1 MDPKNTSINSSG
13 SNKHPGRKNGS
24 YRGEYYNS
32 EPFPNPQS
40 GENDEIDLKY
50 LFSVL
55 LRYKYWAL
63 GIITLTTAVAMIY
76 AYTLPPVYES
86 TGTVLI
92 QEERNSYSWAGSADL
107 NSILSN
113 SFGVGAGSRIVNEI
127 QVMQSRKVAEEIAK
141 TLIDNPIMENGEV
154 LPILW
159 YNYPDDSTRASL
171 DAVTRRIQNRMQIE
185 RTDQETDI
193 ISITYSSPSPF
204 EVARL
209 VNTTIETYS
218 DVSAKQKR
226 SAASAALEFL
236 AEEREKAQEELRE
249 SEEALRDYMS
259 RTNLVQIDGQT
270 QAAIDRLA
278 ELESQRQQVQ
288 VERVSV
294 NSSIGSYEN
303 QLEQI
308 RPGLADQLA
317 ENISGQ
323 LERAQFRLAEL
334 RTERDLL
341 IQRNPSLRQNPEL
354 EPQYASLIEEIETVR
369 TQIRDITSNVLD
381 ADDTDVY
388 IGFLDDEDGGV
399 TQRIIE
405 LRRNLIEL
413 RIQQSQ
419 LDAQQDV
426 LDERIT
432 EENAFLDDL
441 PDNMIDL
448 ARLRRDTQVNEELF
462 SAISEQFTQTQLW
475 EQTQYGSGRTI
486 DAGQVPD
493 FPAGPNRLLISLIGF
508 MIGGVVSVGFV
519 VGKESFN
526 QSVDG
531 SEKLR
536 KTGHPVLATIPDMN
550 PYIKKRFNGKDRVE
564 VEGRQVSTSWS
575 ILIDSVSPLSES
587 YRRLHNNIIYADP
600 DKEFKT
606 IIVTSPKKSEGK
618 TTVSSNL
625 AVALAESGKKVV
637 VVDTDLR
644 RPALH
649 GLMGESREPGLVELF
664 YDDED
669 LSSVIKPTAAP
680 GVHAITTG
688 RKINN
693 PAAVIQS
700 AKMRSLLEEL
710 KKKYDHVVLDT
721 APYGVITDA
730 AALMKNADGV
740 VLTTR
745 FKGTKMNEL
754 FHTIENL
761 NRIHANIIGYVIT
774 GYQHSKS
781 ADYYYT
787 DYTYDSYQAYEEYHE
802 KV

>member
-1 MDPKNTSINSSG
+1 MNDKQFKRNSSD
-13 SNKHPGRKNGS
+13 SNRAINKTNGS
-24 YRGEYYNS
+24 YQGEYYNS
-32 EPFPNPQS
+32 EPVSNDQ
-40 GENDEIDLKY
+40 GETDEIDLKY
-50 LFSVL
+50 LFSVI

-63 GIITLTTAVAMIY
+63 GIITITTFIALIY

-127 QVMQSRKVAEEIAK
+127 QVMQSRKVAEEIAE
-141 TLIDNPIMENGEV
+141 TLMENPRMENGEV
-154 LPILW
+154 MPILW
-159 YNYPDDSTRASL
+159 YDYPEDTTRVSQ
-171 DAVTRRIQNRMQIE
+171 DALARRIQNRMTVE

-193 ISITYSSPSPF
+193 ISITYSSISPF

-218 DVSAKQKR
+218 DVSAQQKR

-236 AEEREKAQEELRE
+236 AEERDKAQQELRE

-259 RTNLVQIDGQT
+259 QTSLVQIDGQT
-270 QAAIDRLA
+270 QAAINRLA

-294 NSSIGSYEN
+294 NSSIESYEN

-308 RPGLADQLA
+308 RPGLAEQLS

-341 IQRNPSLRQNPEL
+341 VQRNPSLRQNPEL
-354 EPQYASLIEEIETVR
+354 EPQYASLVEEIETVR
-369 TQIRDITSNVLD
+369 NQIRDITGNLLN
-381 ADDTDVY
+381 ADDSDVY
-388 IGFLDDEDGGV
+388 IGFLDEEDGGV
-399 TQRIIE
+399 TRRIIE

-426 LDERIT
+426 LESRIA

-493 FPAGPNRLLISLIGF
+493 FPAGPNRILISMIGF
-508 MIGGVVSVGFV
+508 MIGGVISVGFV
-519 VGKESFN
+519 VGKEN
-526 QSVDG
+526 YNRSVDG

-536 KTGHPVLATIPDMN
+536 KTGYPVLATIPDME
-550 PYIKKRFNGKDRVE
+550 PYIKKRFGNAERVE
-564 VEGRQVSTSWS
+564 VENRQVSTSWS
-575 ILIDSVSPLSES
+575 MLIDSISPLSES

-600 DKEFKT
+600 DQTFQT
-606 IIVTSPKKSEGK
+606 VIVTSPKKSEGK
-618 TTVSSNL
+618 STVSMNL

-637 VVDTDLR
+637 IVDTDLR

-664 YDDED
+664 YDDEEIA
-669 LSSVIKPTAAP
+669 SVIKPTAAP
-680 GVHAITTG
+680 GVHVITTG
-688 RKINN
+688 RRINN
-693 PAAVIQS
+693 PSAVIQS
-700 AKMRSLLEEL
+700 AKMRSLIDKLQA
-710 KKKYDHVVLDT
+710 KYDHVVLDT
-721 APYGVITDA
+721 PPLRRNYGCR
-730 AALMKNADGV
+730 G
-740 VLTTR
+740 
-745 FKGTKMNEL
+745 
-754 FHTIENL
+754 
-761 NRIHANIIGYVIT
+761 
-774 GYQHSKS
+774 S
-781 ADYYYT
+781 
-787 DYTYDSYQAYEEYHE
+787 HE
-802 KV
+802 KCGWSCACYSIQRDEDERAVSHDREFESYSR

>member
-1 MDPKNTSINSSG
+1 MSKQNPGQRPSGING
-13 SNKHPGRKNGS
+13 SAHRKNGS
-24 YRGEYYNS
+24 YQGEYYNS
-32 EPFPNPQS
+32 EPFPGGPDES
-40 GENDEIDLKY
+40 DEIDLKY

-63 GIITLTTAVAMIY
+63 GIILLSTAVAVSY

-92 QEERNSYSWAGSADL
+92 QEDRTNQALAGNSDL
-107 NSILSN
+107 NSILSS
-113 SFGVGAGSRIVNEI
+113 SFGVGTGSRIGNEVEVI
-127 QVMQSRKVAEEIAK
+127 QSRKVAEEMAQ
-141 TLIDNPIMENGEV
+141 TLMENPIMENGEV
-154 LPILW
+154 MPILW
-159 YNYPDDSTRASL
+159 YNYPEDSTRASL
-171 DAVTRRIQNRMQIE
+171 DAVTRRVQSRMQVQ
-185 RTDQETDI
+185 RNDQDTDI

-218 DVSAKQKR
+218 DVSARQKR
-226 SAASAALEFL
+226 AAASAALEFL
-236 AEEREKAQEELRE
+236 SEEREKARSELRE
-249 SEEALRDYMS
+249 SEERLRDYMS
-259 RTNLVQIDGQT
+259 RTNLVQVDGQT

-294 NSSIGSYEN
+294 NSSIESYEN

-308 RPGLADQLA
+308 RPGLAEQLS

-341 IQRNPSLRQNPEL
+341 IQRNPALRSNPEQ

-369 TQIRDITSNVLD
+369 NQIRDITSNVLN
-381 ADDTDVY
+381 ADDSDVY
-388 IGFLDDEDGGV
+388 IGFLDDEGGGA

-405 LRRNLIEL
+405 LRRNLIQL

-419 LDAQQDV
+419 LDAQQEV
-426 LDERIT
+426 LEERIA
-432 EENAFLDDL
+432 EDDSFLDDL

-475 EQTQYGSGRTI
+475 EQTQFGSGRTI

-493 FPAGPNRLLISLIGF
+493 SPAGPNRKLIALIGF
-508 MIGGVVSVGFV
+508 MIGGVISVGFV
-519 VGKESFN
+519 VGKETFN
-526 QSVDG
+526 RSVDG

-536 KTGHPVLATIPDMN
+536 KTGYPVLATIPDIGQ
-550 PYIKKRFNGKDRVE
+550 YVKKRFNGQEHVE
-564 VEGRQVSTSWS
+564 TEGRQVSTSWS
-575 ILIDSVSPLSES
+575 LLIDSISPLSES

-600 DKEFKT
+600 DHSFQT
-606 IIVTSPKKSEGK
+606 IIVTSPKKGEGK
-618 TTVSSNL
+618 TTISANL

-644 RPALH
+644 RPAMH

-664 YDDED
+664 YDDEQI
-669 LSSVIKPTAAP
+669 SSVIKPTAAP
-680 GVHAITTG
+680 GVHVITSG
-688 RKINN
+688 RRINN
-693 PAAVIQS
+693 PSAVLKS
-700 AKMRSLLEEL
+700 AKMRDLVKEL
-710 KKKYDHVVLDT
+710 KSKYDHVIIDT
-721 APYGVITDA
+721 PPYGVIADA
-730 AALMKNADGV
+730 AAIIKQADGV

-745 FKGTKMNEL
+745 FKYTKLNEL

-761 NRIHANIIGYVIT
+761 NRIKANIIGFVIT
-774 GYQHSKS
+774 EYQHAKS
-781 ADYYYT
+781 ADYYYY
-787 DYTYDSYQAYEEYHE
+787 DYTYDSYQAYEEYQE
-802 KV
+802 QE

>member
-1 MDPKNTSINSSG
+1 MSEQHSRKRPSETNG
-13 SNKHPGRKNGS
+13 SLHRKNGS

-32 EPFPNPQS
+32 EPFPNSPV
-40 GENDEIDLKY
+40 ETDEIDLKY

-63 GIITLTTAVAMIY
+63 GIIFITTALAVSY

-86 TGTVLI
+86 SGTVLI
-92 QEERNSYSWAGSADL
+92 QEDRTSQAFAGNSDL
-107 NSILSN
+107 NSILST
-113 SFGVGAGSRIVNEI
+113 SFGVGAGSRIGNEI
-127 QVMQSRKVAEEIAK
+127 EVMQSRKVAEEIAQR
-141 TLIDNPIMENGEV
+141 LFDNPRMENGEV

-159 YNYPDDSTRASL
+159 YNYPEDSTRASS
-171 DAVTRRIQNRMQIE
+171 DAVAGRIQNRMQVQ

-209 VNTTIETYS
+209 VNTTIEAYS
-218 DVSAKQKR
+218 DVSAQQKR
-226 SAASAALEFL
+226 AAASAALEFL
-236 AEEREKAQEELRE
+236 GEEREKAQADLRE
-249 SEEALRDYMS
+249 SEEQLREYMS
-259 RTNLVQIDGQT
+259 RTNLVQVDGQT

-294 NSSIGSYEN
+294 NSSIDSYEN

-308 RPGLADQLA
+308 RPGLAEQLS

-323 LERAQFRLAEL
+323 LSRAQFRLAEL

-341 IQRNPSLRQNPEL
+341 VQRNPSLRSNPEQ
-354 EPQYASLIEEIETVR
+354 EPQYASLVEEIETVR
-369 TQIRDITSNVLD
+369 NQIRDITSNVLN
-381 ADDTDVY
+381 ADDSDVY
-388 IGFLDDEDGGV
+388 IGFLDEEDGGV

-413 RIQQSQ
+413 KIQQSQ

-426 LDERIT
+426 LEERIA

-448 ARLRRDTQVNEELF
+448 ARLQRDTQVNEELF
-462 SAISEQFTQTQLW
+462 SAISEQYTQTQLW

-493 FPAGPNRLLISLIGF
+493 TPAGPNRKLIALIGF
-508 MIGGVVSVGFV
+508 MIGGVISVGFV
-519 VGKESFN
+519 VGKETYN
-526 QSVDG
+526 RAVDG

-536 KTGHPVLATIPDMN
+536 KIGYPVLATIPDIG
-550 PYIKKRFNGKDRVE
+550 PYVQKRFNGEARIE
-564 VEGRQVSTSWS
+564 TEGRQVSTSWS
-575 ILIDSVSPLSES
+575 MLIDSISPLSES
-587 YRRLHNNIIYADP
+587 YRRLHNNVIYADP
-600 DKEFKT
+600 DRTFQT

-618 TTVSSNL
+618 STVSMNL

-637 VVDTDLR
+637 ILDCDLR

-664 YDDED
+664 YDDEKT
-669 LSSVIKPTAAP
+669 SSVIKPTAAP
-680 GVHAITTG
+680 GVHIITSG
-688 RKINN
+688 RRINN
-693 PAAVIQS
+693 PAAVLKS
-700 AKMRSLLEEL
+700 VKMRELIEEL
-710 KKKYDHVVLDT
+710 KNRYDHVIIDT
-721 APYGVITDA
+721 PPYGVIADA
-730 AALMKNADGV
+730 AAIMKQSDGI
-740 VLTTR
+740 VLATR
-745 FKGTKMNEL
+745 FKFTKLNEL

-761 NRIHANIIGYVIT
+761 NRIKANIIGFVIT
-774 GYQHSKS
+774 EYKHAKS
-781 ADYYYT
+781 ADYYYY
-787 DYTYDSYQAYEEYHE
+787 DYTYDSYQAYDEYQE
-802 KV
+802 KA